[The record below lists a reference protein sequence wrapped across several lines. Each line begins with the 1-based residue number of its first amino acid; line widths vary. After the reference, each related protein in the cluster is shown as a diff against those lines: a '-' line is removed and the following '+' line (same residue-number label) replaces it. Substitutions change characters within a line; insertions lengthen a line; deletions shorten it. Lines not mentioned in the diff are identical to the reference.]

1 MEEKTDR
8 LYTRVTPAEKKRIAG
23 LAKHCGLSQAEYIRK
38 RALGF
43 EPRPALGEDFYQ
55 CYYRLCE
62 LCNRELSPTVEAALL
77 ELIDDI
83 REDLILPAKQ
93 GRREVAAWQQQASG
107 QSGDS

>member
-43 EPRPALGEDFYQ
+43 EPRSALSKDFYKL
-55 CYYRLCE
+55 YYRLCDF
-62 LCNRELSPTVEAALL
+62 CNKPLSPDVEAALL
-77 ELIDDI
+77 NLIADI
-83 REDLILPAKQ
+83 REELVLP
-93 GRREVAAWQQQASG
+93 GRQSLKEVVAWQQQDSG
-107 QSGDS
+107 P